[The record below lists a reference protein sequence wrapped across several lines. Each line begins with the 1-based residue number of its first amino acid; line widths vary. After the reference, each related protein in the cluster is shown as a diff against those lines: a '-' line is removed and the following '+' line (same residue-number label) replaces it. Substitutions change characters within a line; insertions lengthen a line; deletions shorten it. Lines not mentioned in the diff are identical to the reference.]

1 MFAVVQIGSAQFKV
15 SEGDVISAD
24 KFTESEGKEVILDKV
39 LVFAKDSDV
48 RVGQPFLKD
57 VKVKAKILRHL
68 SDDKVVAFKYRI
80 RKNSASKIGHRQKL
94 TSLSITQISA

>member
-24 KFTESEGKEVILDKV
+24 KFSESEGKEVILDKV

-48 RVGQPFLKD
+48 RIGQPFLKD